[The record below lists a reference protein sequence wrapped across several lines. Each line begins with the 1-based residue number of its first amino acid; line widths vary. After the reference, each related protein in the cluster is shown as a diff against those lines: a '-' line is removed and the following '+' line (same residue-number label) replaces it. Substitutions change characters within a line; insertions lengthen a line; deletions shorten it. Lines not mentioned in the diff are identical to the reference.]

1 MQRLLDSFAKLRKTC
16 ALVIGDFMLDIYIRG
31 SVERI
36 SPEAPVPILKVNS
49 QEIRVGGAGNVIMN
63 LLALDA
69 EVIALGRIGDDREG
83 SQIQQ
88 ILEEKGVSI
97 PYIYKEKGFVTPT
110 KSRLIGDSQQ
120 LYRIDKESINPI
132 AINIEE
138 EILAILPSIISKT
151 NIVVISD
158 YKKGTVSTNIL
169 RSIFILSQENN
180 IPVIIDPKGD
190 NFWQYQ
196 GAYLIK
202 PNLKEAYLAARAS
215 MESSLEEVAK
225 ILIEQTKV
233 KYLLITRSE
242 KGISLFQASD
252 GSRKDFSV
260 YSKEVKDVTG
270 AGDSVL
276 AMLAVSIAN
285 HISIDN
291 AVRLANITGTLA
303 VEKIGCVS
311 IDLTKIAECILR
323 NHQREQ
329 RNKVA
334 HGVYNKLEWDSEEN
348 LQIIKKSLAGYQM
361 IVIDSNKTLS
371 SFCCEKFSSLK
382 EKYLSLI
389 HI

>member
-1 MQRLLDSFAKLRKTC
+1 M
-16 ALVIGDFMLDIYIRG
+16 
-31 SVERI
+31 
-36 SPEAPVPILKVNS
+36 
-49 QEIRVGGAGNVIMN
+49 
-63 LLALDA
+63 
-69 EVIALGRIGDDREG
+69 
-83 SQIQQ
+83 
-88 ILEEKGVSI
+88 
-97 PYIYKEKGFVTPT
+97 
-110 KSRLIGDSQQ
+110 
-120 LYRIDKESINPI
+120 
-132 AINIEE
+132 
-138 EILAILPSIISKT
+138 
-151 NIVVISD
+151 
-158 YKKGTVSTNIL
+158 
-169 RSIFILSQENN
+169 
-180 IPVIIDPKGD
+180 IIDPKGD

-334 HGVYNKLEWDSEEN
+334 HGVYNKLEWD
-348 LQIIKKSLAGYQM
+348 
-361 IVIDSNKTLS
+361 
-371 SFCCEKFSSLK
+371 
-382 EKYLSLI
+382 LSLI

>member
-1 MQRLLDSFAKLRKTC
+1 M
-16 ALVIGDFMLDIYIRG
+16 
-31 SVERI
+31 
-36 SPEAPVPILKVNS
+36 
-49 QEIRVGGAGNVIMN
+49 
-63 LLALDA
+63 
-69 EVIALGRIGDDREG
+69 
-83 SQIQQ
+83 
-88 ILEEKGVSI
+88 
-97 PYIYKEKGFVTPT
+97 
-110 KSRLIGDSQQ
+110 
-120 LYRIDKESINPI
+120 
-132 AINIEE
+132 
-138 EILAILPSIISKT
+138 
-151 NIVVISD
+151 
-158 YKKGTVSTNIL
+158 
-169 RSIFILSQENN
+169 
-180 IPVIIDPKGD
+180 IIDPKGD

-382 EKYLSLI
+382 EKYSGKTLIYLQGEQKQFHYLPGIYFLLHELGFIVIGGNASLDTLREI
-389 HI
+389 FGKENISLLFEKELISQ